1 MRDLVSVLALPFKA
15 VSYLAGL
22 LEGLGMAQSSKEV
35 KKIGRAHGEGL
46 LKEFKDVE

>member
-1 MRDLVSVLALPFKA
+1 MRDLWNVISLPFKA
-15 VSYLAGL
+15 ISYLAGL

-35 KKIGRAHGEGL
+35 KSIGRAHGAEL